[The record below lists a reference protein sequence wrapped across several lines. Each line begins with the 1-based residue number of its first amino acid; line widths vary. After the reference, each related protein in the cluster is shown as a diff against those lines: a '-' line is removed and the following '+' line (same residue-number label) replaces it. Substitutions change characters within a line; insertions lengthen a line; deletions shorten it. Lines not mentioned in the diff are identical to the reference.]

1 MNAEEALRALDEQI
15 AVLSAIV
22 QETDATIKAL
32 KELKERGEALIP
44 IGAGVMVPVKMS
56 GEKVLVNVGGN
67 ILTENDVERAAEIL
81 EKRKASVQSALEKTR
96 QQRMKLVEQLRRVQ
110 R

>member
-1 MNAEEALRALDEQI
+1 MRADEALRAIDEQI
-15 AVLSAIV
+15 SVLSAILR
-22 QETDATIKAL
+22 ETDATIRAL

-44 IGAGVMVPVKMS
+44 LGAGVMVPIKMG

-67 ILTENDVERAAEIL
+67 ILTEKDIDSAIDVL
-81 EKRKASVQSALEKTR
+81 QKRREAIQSALEKTR
-96 QQRMKLVEQLRRVQ
+96 QQRIRLAQQLSRVQ

>member
-1 MNAEEALRALDEQI
+1 MRADEALRAIDEQI

-32 KELKERGEALIP
+32 KEIKERGEALIP

-67 ILTENDVERAAEIL
+67 ILTEKDIDSAIEVL
-81 EKRKASVQSALEKTR
+81 QKRKDAVQSALEKTR
-96 QQRMKLVEQLRRVQ
+96 QQRIKLVEQIRRVQ

>member
-1 MNAEEALRALDEQI
+1 MRADEALRAIDEQI

-44 IGAGVMVPVKMS
+44 IGAGVMVPVKIS

-67 ILTENDVERAAEIL
+67 ILTEKDIDSAIEVL
-81 EKRKASVQSALEKTR
+81 QKRKDAVQSALEKTR
-96 QQRMKLVEQLRRVQ
+96 QQRIKLVEQIRRVQ

>member
-1 MNAEEALRALDEQI
+1 MRLEEALRAIDEQI

-22 QETDATIKAL
+22 QETEAAIRAL

-44 IGAGVMVPVKMS
+44 IGAGIMVPVKMG
-56 GEKVLVNVGGN
+56 GEKILVNVGGN
-67 ILTENDVERAAEIL
+67 IFTEKDIDSAIEFL
-81 EKRKASVQSALEKTR
+81 QKRKEAVRSALEKTR
-96 QQRMKLVEQLRRVQ
+96 QQRVKLLEQTRQVQ